1 MSYATLALKE
11 RFDGQV
17 LEVAMNAPPANI
29 LSAAMMGELRGLLA
43 AERAPSRRKAIV
55 LRGAGTHFCYGASVA
70 EHTADEV
77 GQMLPVFHALIGEL
91 LEHPVATVA
100 QVSGRCLGGGFE
112 LALACTFLCA
122 DGSARFA
129 VPEIQLGVFP
139 PVAAVLLP
147 QMAGAALGP
156 RMVLASETLD
166 AAVLAQYGLIAV
178 QAEVGGLEAAVDAYL
193 EKNLLPRSASSLR
206 CAHRVTRATVAAHYR
221 VGIGA
226 AEALYLDEL
235 MATADANEG
244 ITAFLEKRAPRWRD
258 A

>member
-1 MSYATLALKE
+1 MSYATLALRE

-17 LEVAMNAPPANI
+17 LEVALNAPPANI
-29 LSAAMMGELRGLLA
+29 LSAAMMTELRGLLA

-55 LRGAGTHFCYGASVA
+55 LRGAGAHFCYGASVA

-91 LEHPVATVA
+91 LEHPVPTIA

-122 DGSARFA
+122 DDSARFA

-147 QMAGAALGP
+147 QMAGTLGP
-156 RMVLASETLD
+156 RMVLASR
-166 AAVLAQYGLIAV
+166 
-178 QAEVGGLEAAVDAYL
+178 
-193 EKNLLPRSASSLR
+193 PRMRRRSGSTDWS
-206 CAHRVTRATVAAHYR
+206 
-221 VGIGA
+221 
-226 AEALYLDEL
+226 
-235 MATADANEG
+235 
-244 ITAFLEKRAPRWRD
+244 P
-258 A
+258 

>member
-1 MSYATLALKE
+1 MSYATLALRE

-17 LEVAMNAPPANI
+17 LEVALNAPPANI
-29 LSAAMMGELRGLLA
+29 LSSAMMTELRSLLA
-43 AERAPSRRKAIV
+43 AERAPSRRKAMV
-55 LRGAGTHFCYGASVA
+55 LRGAGAHFCYGASVA

-91 LEHPVATVA
+91 LEHPVPTVA

-147 QMAGAALGP
+147 QMAGAALAP

-166 AAVLAQYGLIAV
+166 AVVLGRYGLLAV
-178 QAEVGGLEAAVDAYL
+178 QAEVGALEAAVDAYL

-206 CAHRVTRATVAAHYR
+206 FAHRVTRATVAGHYR
-221 VGIGA
+221 TQIGA

-235 MATADANEG
+235 VATADANEG
-244 ITAFLEKRAPRWRD
+244 ITAFIEKRAPRWQD